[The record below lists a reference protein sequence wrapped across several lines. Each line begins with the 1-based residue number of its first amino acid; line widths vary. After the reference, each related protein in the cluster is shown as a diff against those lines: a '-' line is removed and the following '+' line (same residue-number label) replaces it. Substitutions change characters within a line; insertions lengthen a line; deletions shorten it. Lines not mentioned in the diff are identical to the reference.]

1 MPQLATLSTVKTQQQ
16 SSLNISFQ
24 SEPDTVNIVTGAND
38 ASMPVS
44 DQGGKKTTG
53 VHNSQSDTDFIVIS
67 DFMIASEK
75 NDEASD
81 IKAADLNGTVN
92 SRTQTSAISAGSVAA
107 NESEHVML
115 GDKKVPISAFGN
127 AAGMLIL
134 LNIMGESTTHLLQ
147 LNGDLSNNISESL
160 NIQVDEQVQKNI
172 DSINE
177 SVKNAQH
184 NAQSQGACAIAL
196 DIVLIVA
203 GALTAVAT
211 AGAMSG
217 IALAATAVTVAKL
230 ATDIAG
236 TVQASQGNTQGA
248 NKTLQIG
255 EYLGYV
261 ATALMVFV
269 GIANIVGSMGGVV
282 EAGIEGG
289 AAVAENGA
297 LATEELGSA
306 AEAAA
311 EGGTTLASQAAE
323 EGAVAETALKTA
335 AETAESAS
343 ETMAKTVTDSAESAS
358 ETLAKTATGA
368 TDDAAQVTG
377 ETAGNAGKASSAREI
392 EEAKQA
398 LAKVKE
404 QARLAQKGID
414 VFQLTSAVSI
424 TSQETISKV
433 FSAIMAKENAE
444 LAVSTQAYNMV
455 MQMLNM
461 ALNDV
466 VRKEKENADENA
478 RQANQFKNA
487 ATGATEAVVSSA
499 KNIGGAAA
507 AA

>member
-1 MPQLATLSTVKTQQQ
+1 MSQLANLSTVKTHQQ
-16 SSLNISFQ
+16 SSLNIPFQ
-24 SEPDTVNIVTGAND
+24 SEPDTVSIITDANN
-38 ASMPVS
+38 ASMSVS
-44 DQGGKKTTG
+44 GQGSKKTTE
-53 VHNSQSDTDFIVIS
+53 VNNNESDTDFIVIS
-67 DFMIASEK
+67 DFMVTSEQ
-75 NDEASD
+75 NDEATD
-81 IKAADLNGTVN
+81 IKTADFNGTVS

-107 NESEHVML
+107 SESDHVML

-134 LNIMGESTTHLLQ
+134 LNIMGEGTTHLLQ
-147 LNGDLSNNISESL
+147 LNGDLSSAISESL
-160 NIQVDEQVQKNI
+160 NLQVDAQVQKNI

-177 SVKNAQH
+177 AVKNAQH
-184 NAQSQGACAIAL
+184 NAQSQGACAIAM
-196 DIVLIVA
+196 DVILIAA
-203 GALTAVAT
+203 GVLTAVAT

-217 IALAATAVTVAKL
+217 VAVVATAVTVAKL

-236 TVQASQGNTQGA
+236 TVQASQGNLQGA

-261 ATALMVFV
+261 ATALMVFI
-269 GIANIVGSMGGVV
+269 GIANIIGSMGSIV

-289 AAVAENGA
+289 AVAAENGA
-297 LATEELGSA
+297 LVSEELGSG

-311 EGGTTLASQAAE
+311 EGSATAGSQAAE
-323 EGAVAETALKTA
+323 EGTAVAETTLKTA
-335 AETAESAS
+335 AETAENAS
-343 ETMAKTVTDSAESAS
+343 ETMVKTVVDTAENTS
-358 ETLAKTATGA
+358 ETLAETAAGA
-368 TDDAAQVTG
+368 TDDGAQAAA
-377 ETAGNAGKASSAREI
+377 ETAGKASSESEI

-414 VFQLTSAVSI
+414 VFQLTSAVSM

-461 ALNDV
+461 VLNDV

-478 RQANQFKNA
+478 RQSNQFKHA
-487 ATGATEAVVSSA
+487 ATGATEAMVSSA